1 MQTSKPIER
10 TNIKQIKNKISTIIK
25 INSPKSE
32 YSNKQNLFD
41 PSKSS
46 PPNNFMNKLQE
57 RIKMYSNTFY
67 VDNMD
72 DSLDNE

>member
-1 MQTSKPIER
+1 MQNSKPIER
-10 TNIKQIKNKISTIIK
+10 RNIKQIENKISTMIK

-46 PPNNFMNKLQE
+46 PPNNFMNKLQK
-57 RIKMYSNTFY
+57 RIKMYTSIY
-67 VDNMD
+67 VDNID
-72 DSLDNE
+72 DSFDSE